1 MSDLISKLWM
11 QWNEKF
17 DYCGAQ
23 LYVLYHAYVK
33 IPL

>member
-1 MSDLISKLWM
+1 M

-17 DYCGAQ
+17 DYGGAQ

-33 IPL
+33 IPLLGFWLYVLL